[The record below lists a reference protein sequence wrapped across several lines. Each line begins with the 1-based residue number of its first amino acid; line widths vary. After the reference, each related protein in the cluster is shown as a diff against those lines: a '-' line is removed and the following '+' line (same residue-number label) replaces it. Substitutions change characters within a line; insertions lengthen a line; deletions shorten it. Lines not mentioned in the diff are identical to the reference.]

1 MDSSFSEYLLLF
13 FFYFFK
19 PQTHAYSDTAHIS
32 QNKSKSCAVHSH
44 ASWKVSCEVLPFC
57 SVTVSNHSDGFLGK
71 LFFSIK
77 GMAGVSQSIKPKPGS
92 QNQEASRTAL
102 TRGAD
107 AQAWG
112 PWKEPCI
119 WVWTMAHSEE
129 FQDVQC
135 SLLTILAESVL
146 SFQITEA
153 SWICSVCLEEP

>member
-57 SVTVSNHSDGFLGK
+57 SATVSNHSDGFLGK

-92 QNQEASRTAL
+92 QNQEVSRTAL

-107 AQAWG
+107 AQAEVLG
-112 PWKEPCI
+112 RNPASESEPWHTVKNSK
-119 WVWTMAHSEE
+119 MS
-129 FQDVQC
+129 QC